1 MKKMRKYIIITTINK
16 KTVGVKK
23 FEKSNDWNLLVI
35 GDEKS
40 HKIKSSNNLTFFSI
54 EEQNKLGFQ
63 FSKKCPLNHYS
74 RKNIGYI
81 YAIQDG
87 ANMIFDTDDDNIP
100 YKNWFSSFDIKEYEV
115 IMSPKFVNVYNLFT
129 DKHIWPRGFPLNK
142 IKNQGKIKAKKI
154 QNKQAVIIQGLADRD
169 TDVDAIY
176 RMIDGE
182 FVYFR
187 KGNPVILNNNIYCP
201 FNSQN
206 TLWLKEAFVYLYL
219 PISVSFRFTDILRG
233 YIAQKGIWA
242 LEKNL
247 AFISST
253 VQQKRNK
260 HNLMDDFA
268 SEIDCYLKVEKVV
281 EILDALSLSGN
292 PLNDIRN
299 IYTELNKNKIV
310 NSLELEALDAWI
322 KDISNEC

>member
-74 RKNIGYI
+74 RNNIGYI
-81 YAIQDG
+81 YAIKNN
-87 ANMIFDTDDDNIP
+87 ATMIFETDDDNIP
-100 YKNWFSSFDIKEYEV
+100 YNNWFAPFSILEKECEV
-115 IMSPKFVNVYNLFT
+115 IVAPKFVNIYSLFT

-142 IKNQGKIKAKKI
+142 IKKQEKIKSKKF
-154 QNKQAVIIQGLADRD
+154 QSKQVAIIQGLADKD
-169 TDVDAIY
+169 PDVDAIY

-182 FVYFR
+182 IVYFKKR
-187 KGNPVILNNNIYCP
+187 NPVILNNNVYCP

-206 TLWLKEAFVYLYL
+206 TLWHKEAFVYLYL

-242 LEKNL
+242 LGKNL
-247 AFISST
+247 AFISPT
-253 VQQKRNK
+253 VYQKRNE
-260 HNLMDDFA
+260 HNLMDDFS
-268 SEIDCYLKVEKVV
+268 SEINCYLKVEKVV
-281 EILDALSLSGN
+281 EILDKLILSGT

-322 KDISNEC
+322 KDISN